1 MRNHGICWSLILWSL
16 LWSVD
21 GIAERLP
28 VRQYTVADGLAQG
41 TVWDIHQDARG
52 FLWLATSDGVS
63 RFDGYRFTNYK
74 KSEGLNY
81 FRVYDV
87 TADQRG
93 RLWLATGE
101 GVSLLLDATEAAR
114 QGKKFNQFLLSA
126 ENKPEGINETLRV
139 LFDAENRMWVLTYT
153 ALFRAQST
161 EVVTGQFER
170 LAEFGVANTPPQILQ
185 DRRGRI
191 WAAVNQQLR
200 CIEGDNVIS
209 YELWQAGET
218 KGLPELRWI
227 KGMVELS
234 DGRILIATNKDLYE
248 FIEPAV
254 AGQRGSWRRL
264 PFSLPPQNVIAI
276 IHPAA
281 DGGLWVGTDAGLI
294 RYRDG
299 WQVSYRISNDSNSF
313 NILAFHSDR
322 DGNLWVGTQQR
333 GLLKLKGE
341 AISVYDASDGLVPV
355 MEVYYLRGETLDGR
369 MILHGRPVSPLACN
383 ETFLTNNNTAS
394 PNALTRL
401 QPPPSLCVHDVLQDS
416 RKNWWV
422 LRWLNDRKTY
432 KLRFYPGPTL
442 DLSAGYE
449 LTAADGWVDGAYT
462 TLYEDRAGT
471 LWLRRGSQI
480 FRVEFTSSGR
490 PRVVEIVK
498 EGMTGHAI
506 HFSRD
511 PSGALWWTEGAT
523 VWRHQ
528 QGKIDAIALPV
539 QKPRPR
545 SFFADRKG
553 RLWISTIEHGVLMTD
568 APNSDQPRFVN
579 YTVAD
584 GLAHN
589 QVEVIR
595 EDADGNLW
603 FGTVRGLCRLDE
615 LTGRFSLVSFGESSL
630 GTAVRDLHADSRGHL
645 WASLMGAVI
654 RLNPRLLQR
663 PVMPPPV
670 YFNHVSI
677 AGEPLALG
685 ETGAV
690 NLAPLELAAERNN
703 LEIEFVSPNFRDEN
717 TVRYQYKLDGVD
729 ADWSAP
735 NNVREVNYARL
746 AAGNFTFLVRAVN
759 ESGTVTAEAARLPFV
774 ILRPLWQRW
783 WFVSLS
789 ALLLGGLIYGAY
801 RYRVAQIVALERVRT
816 RIASDLH
823 DDVGANLSLIAGIS
837 EMLEQQAE
845 QTAPQL
851 TPQLAVVA
859 NASRRSMDAMS
870 DIVWMINPNKDHL
883 HDLTQRIRRFASD
896 TLAPRNIAVTFALPD
911 EAADM
916 PITSE
921 SRREIFLL
929 CKEAINNLAR
939 HSACTAAEIT
949 LTLDGTLMTLRV
961 CDNGKGFVMNG
972 GNGNGNGGQG
982 LLSMRSR
989 AEKLGG
995 QLTIT
1000 TPPDGGTEIVLRAS
1014 LGA

>member
-1 MRNHGICWSLILWSL
+1 MR
-16 LWSVD
+16 
-21 GIAERLP
+21 
-28 VRQYTVADGLAQG
+28 
-41 TVWDIHQDARG
+41 
-52 FLWLATSDGVS
+52 
-63 RFDGYRFTNYK
+63 
-74 KSEGLNY
+74 
-81 FRVYDV
+81 
-87 TADQRG
+87 
-93 RLWLATGE
+93 
-101 GVSLLLDATEAAR
+101 
-114 QGKKFNQFLLSA
+114 
-126 ENKPEGINETLRV
+126 
-139 LFDAENRMWVLTYT
+139 
-153 ALFRAQST
+153 
-161 EVVTGQFER
+161 
-170 LAEFGVANTPPQILQ
+170 
-185 DRRGRI
+185 
-191 WAAVNQQLR
+191 
-200 CIEGDNVIS
+200 
-209 YELWQAGET
+209 
-218 KGLPELRWI
+218 
-227 KGMVELS
+227 
-234 DGRILIATNKDLYE
+234 
-248 FIEPAV
+248 
-254 AGQRGSWRRL
+254 
-264 PFSLPPQNVIAI
+264 
-276 IHPAA
+276 
-281 DGGLWVGTDAGLI
+281 
-294 RYRDG
+294 
-299 WQVSYRISNDSNSF
+299 
-313 NILAFHSDR
+313 
-322 DGNLWVGTQQR
+322 
-333 GLLKLKGE
+333 
-341 AISVYDASDGLVPV
+341 
-355 MEVYYLRGETLDGR
+355 
-369 MILHGRPVSPLACN
+369 
-383 ETFLTNNNTAS
+383 
-394 PNALTRL
+394 
-401 QPPPSLCVHDVLQDS
+401 
-416 RKNWWV
+416 
-422 LRWLNDRKTY
+422 
-432 KLRFYPGPTL
+432 GPTL
-442 DLSAGYE
+442 NLSAGYE
-449 LTAADGWVDGAYT
+449 LTAADGWVDGLYSQM
-462 TLYEDRAGT
+462 YEDREGT
-471 LWLRRGSQI
+471 IWLRKGSQI
-480 FRVEFTSSGR
+480 FRVEYTSSGR
-490 PRVVEIVK
+490 PRVIEIVK

-506 HFSRD
+506 FFLRD

-528 QGKIDAIALPV
+528 QGRIDVIALPV

-568 APNSDQPRFVN
+568 APNSAQPRFVN
-579 YTVAD
+579 YTVAQ

-603 FGTVRGLCRLDE
+603 FGTLRGLCRLNE
-615 LTGRFSLVSFGESSL
+615 QTGRFSLVSFGESSL

-663 PVMPPPV
+663 PAPPPPV
-670 YFNHVSI
+670 YFNRVSI

-690 NLAPLELAAERNN
+690 NLAPLELAAGRNN

-717 TVRYQYKLDGVD
+717 TVQYQYKLDGVD
-729 ADWSAP
+729 TDWNP
-735 NNVREVNYARL
+735 PGNLHEVNYARL
-746 AAGNFTFLVRAVN
+746 GPGQYTFLVRAVN
-759 ESGTVTAEAARLPFV
+759 ESGTVSAEAASLPFV

-783 WFVSLS
+783 WFLSLS
-789 ALLLGGLIYGAY
+789 ALLLAGLIYGAY

-870 DIVWMINPNKDHL
+870 DIVWMINPNRDHL
-883 HDLTQRIRRFASD
+883 HDLTQRIRRFAGD
-896 TLAPRNIAVTFALPD
+896 TLVPRNIAVTFALPD

-961 CDNGKGFVMNG
+961 RDNGKGFVMNG

-1000 TPPDGGTEIVLRAS
+1000 TPPDGGTEVVLRAS